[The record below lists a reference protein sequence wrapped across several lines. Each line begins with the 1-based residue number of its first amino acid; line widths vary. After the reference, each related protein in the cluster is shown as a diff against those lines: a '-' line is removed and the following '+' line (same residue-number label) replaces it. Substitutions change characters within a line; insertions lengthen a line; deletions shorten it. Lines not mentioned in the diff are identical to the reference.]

1 MPNLFQASSVL
12 AEVVGSRCQQD
23 GITETSV
30 NGLRLYRSSMCT
42 PRQPVVYTPT
52 ICIVAQGRKQVHV
65 GNQTYGY
72 DPDNYLINS
81 LIFPM
86 EAEVLDASPELPYL
100 GLSLEID
107 NQIVGQLML
116 DMSRYDS
123 DAGIIRA
130 GQNTELVSASSLN
143 NQLLQQI
150 IRLVELEQNVMDR
163 QILGGSLKRE
173 IFYEVLK
180 GPQGGMLRNCIN
192 NHVGA
197 HRVAHVIHYIE
208 QNYKKPLDIEMISS
222 VANMSHSSLHDHFK
236 EVTSMSPMQFV
247 KSLRLHQARLLLLEG
262 TSVAEACYSVGYSS
276 HSQFSREFKRLFG
289 ESPKS
294 LLVNAVD
301 SLATA

>member
-1 MPNLFQASSVL
+1 MPNSFKASAAL
-12 AEVVGSRCQQD
+12 AQIVGSRCQQD
-23 GITETSV
+23 GITETSID
-30 NGLRLYRSSMCT
+30 GLRLYRSSMCT

-65 GNQTYGY
+65 GNESYGY
-72 DPDNYLINS
+72 DPENYLINS

-86 EAEVLDASPELPYL
+86 EAEVLEASLDLPYL

-116 DMSRYDS
+116 EMSRHIS
-123 DAGIIRA
+123 DTDNNNNRTD
-130 GQNTELVSASSLN
+130 QNTELVSASSLN

-150 IRLVELEQNVMDR
+150 IRLIELEQNVMDR
-163 QILGGSLKRE
+163 QILSEGLKRE

-180 GPQGGMLRNCIN
+180 GPHGAMLRNCIN

-197 HRVAHVIHYIE
+197 HRMAHVIHYIE

-222 VANMSHSSLHDHFK
+222 VANMSNSSLHDHFK
-236 EVTSMSPMQFV
+236 EVISMSPMQFV
-247 KSLRLHQARLLLLEG
+247 KSLRLHQARLLLLDG
-262 TSVAEACYSVGYSS
+262 ISVSEACYTVGYSS
-276 HSQFSREFKRLFG
+276 HSQFSREFKQLFA

-294 LLVNAVD
+294 LLTSNLAVR
-301 SLATA
+301 

>member
-1 MPNLFQASSVL
+1 MPNSFQASSVL
-12 AEVVGSRCQQD
+12 AQIVGGRCQQD
-23 GITETSV
+23 GITETSID
-30 NGLRLYRSSMCT
+30 GLRLYRSSMCT

-65 GNQTYGY
+65 GNESYGY

-107 NQIVGQLML
+107 NKIVGQLML
-116 DMSRYDS
+116 EMSRHS
-123 DAGIIRA
+123 LGTGSLREN
-130 GQNTELVSASSLN
+130 QNTELVSASSLN
-143 NQLLQQI
+143 NQLLQQV

-163 QILGGSLKRE
+163 QILSEGLKRE

-180 GPQGGMLRNCIN
+180 GPHGGMLRNCIN

-197 HRVAHVIHYIE
+197 HRVAHVIHFIE
-208 QNYKKPLDIEMISS
+208 QNYKKPLDIETISS

-247 KSLRLHQARLLLLEG
+247 KSLRLHQARLFILEG
-262 TSVAEACYSVGYSS
+262 TSVSEACYSVGYSS
-276 HSQFSREFKRLFG
+276 HSQFSREFKRFFG
-289 ESPKS
+289 DSPKE
-294 LLVNAVD
+294 LLANNVGNLSIA
-301 SLATA
+301 